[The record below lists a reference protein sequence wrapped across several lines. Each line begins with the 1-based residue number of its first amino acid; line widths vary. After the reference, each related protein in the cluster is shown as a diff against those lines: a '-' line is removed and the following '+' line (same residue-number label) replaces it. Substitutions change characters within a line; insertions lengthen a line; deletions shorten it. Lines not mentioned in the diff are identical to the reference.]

1 MRVAGSGTQAQ
12 MLTSPSLVV
21 GAVLCGLVVLSAL
34 VSLAWTPFPAD
45 QMNIAARL
53 QGPDTVHWL
62 GTDHFGRDVAARLL
76 EGARNAL
83 VVGTLAVAVGM
94 GVGVVTGLA
103 AAALAGGWLDEALMR
118 AADFTFAFPAILTA
132 ILLTAAVGPGITISI
147 LAIGIFNIPVFARI
161 TRGSAEVVWKR
172 EYAVSALALGK
183 GRARITANH
192 VLPNIAGVLI
202 VQATISFAVAILAEA
217 GLSYLG
223 LGTQPPTA
231 SWGRMLFEA
240 RTFLAE
246 APHLAIFPG
255 LAIAMVV
262 LGINLLGDGLRDAF
276 DPRSGAIY

>member
-118 AADFTFAFPAILTA
+118 AADFTFD
-132 ILLTAAVGPGITISI
+132 AVISECTIFGPGDADHNARHMNFATLVDKKERLIKLGCITDSTPWTT
-147 LAIGIFNIPVFARI
+147 LHIGDNGGLTYSEQV
-161 TRGSAEVVWKR
+161 T
-172 EYAVSALALGK
+172 LG
-183 GRARITANH
+183 
-192 VLPNIAGVLI
+192 
-202 VQATISFAVAILAEA
+202 
-217 GLSYLG
+217 
-223 LGTQPPTA
+223 
-231 SWGRMLFEA
+231 
-240 RTFLAE
+240 
-246 APHLAIFPG
+246 APHGVTPG
-255 LAIAMVV
+255 YDGMWFAP
-262 LGINLLGDGLRDAF
+262 LGIAK
-276 DPRSGAIY
+276 